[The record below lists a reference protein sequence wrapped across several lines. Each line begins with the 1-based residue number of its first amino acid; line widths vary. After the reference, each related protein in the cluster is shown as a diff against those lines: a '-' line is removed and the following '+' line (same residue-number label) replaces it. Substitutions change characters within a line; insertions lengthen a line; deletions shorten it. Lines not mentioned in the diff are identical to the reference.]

1 MYVERLLQINIAVL
15 VCLATLLI
23 GVGQHDAA
31 LPLVMFFVA
40 IASLWLND
48 YTKWIAMNRTITGA
62 GQVAAMVFAM
72 ASLEWDRNSLILALG
87 QVLVY
92 WQFIIL
98 FQKKDARTYWHQ
110 AQLSLLQVVVAALLT
125 QEFVFGLLL
134 IAYLLVA
141 LSALTLMFLNEERN
155 RYHRTERKAPA
166 SAPAIGD
173 LRWPLAQQ
181 EPSFSSPIT
190 GRLGVNREIFGRL
203 LKTAAAS
210 LVVSILVFLF
220 VPRQGHGAWRGPG
233 RGWPATVGFNDRV
246 RLGSLSP
253 NPAKPAKGPRHRF
266 LHRRR
271 AGGNVGTRLPGQQ

>member
-98 FQKKDARTYWHQ
+98 FQKKDAN
-110 AQLSLLQVVVAALLT
+110 LLAP
-125 QEFVFGLLL
+125 GP
-134 IAYLLVA
+134 
-141 LSALTLMFLNEERN
+141 
-155 RYHRTERKAPA
+155 TEPAP
-166 SAPAIGD
+166 G
-173 LRWPLAQQ
+173 
-181 EPSFSSPIT
+181 
-190 GRLGVNREIFGRL
+190 
-203 LKTAAAS
+203 
-210 LVVSILVFLF
+210 
-220 VPRQGHGAWRGPG
+220 G
-233 RGWPATVGFNDRV
+233 RGGTLDAGIRLRSAVDRLSVGR
-246 RLGSLSP
+246 S
-253 NPAKPAKGPRHRF
+253 
-266 LHRRR
+266 
-271 AGGNVGTRLPGQQ
+271 